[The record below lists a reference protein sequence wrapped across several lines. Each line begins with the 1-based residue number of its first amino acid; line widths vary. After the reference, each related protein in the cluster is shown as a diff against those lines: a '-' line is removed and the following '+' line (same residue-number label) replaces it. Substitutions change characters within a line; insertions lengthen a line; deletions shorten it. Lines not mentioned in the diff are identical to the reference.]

1 MSAVLSP
8 RARRSAGFTLLELFT
23 TATVL
28 LFLAGALVPMVRHS
42 QRREKEHELRRALRE
57 MRQAIDTYKFMVDN
71 QKITPPPLENN
82 GYPESLEILMEGVN
96 LTAKGTKVRFLRR
109 IPVDPFTGKAEWGM
123 RSVQDEPDTTSWGG
137 GSVFDVYS
145 NAQGIG
151 FNKIP
156 YREW

>member
-8 RARRSAGFTLLELFT
+8 RMRRSAGFSLLELFT

-42 QRREKEHELRRALRE
+42 QRREKENELRRALRE
-57 MRQAIDTYKFMVDN
+57 MRQAIDTYKNMVDF

-82 GYPESLEILMEGVN
+82 GYPESLEILVEGVN

-123 RSVQDEPDTTSWGG
+123 RSVQDEPDSTSWGG

-145 NAQGIG
+145 TAQGTG